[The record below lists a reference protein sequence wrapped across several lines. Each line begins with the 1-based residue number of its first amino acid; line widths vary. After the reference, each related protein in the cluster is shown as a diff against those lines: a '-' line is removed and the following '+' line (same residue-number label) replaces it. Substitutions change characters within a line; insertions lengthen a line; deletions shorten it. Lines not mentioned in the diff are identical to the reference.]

1 MHDLHLAD
9 QILKTV
15 LGVAQKNNLKKI
27 NSISVELGDFIEH
40 GEKITPENLKY
51 NFSLLSKNTIAN
63 DAKLIIFPAT
73 GQEWKLKE
81 VEGD

>member
-15 LGVAQKNNLKKI
+15 LKAAQKNNFKKI
-27 NSISVELGDFIEH
+27 NSISIDLGDFVEH

-51 NFSLLSKNTIAN
+51 NFSLLSKDTIAKN
-63 DAKLIIFPAT
+63 AKLIISPVA
-73 GQEWKLKE
+73 GQEWKLKKM
-81 VEGD
+81 EGD